1 MHIECQSDRHIFNH
15 LNSPHRNHL
24 STTGNGCPFPNTG
37 AHHFLMTGYSRRKA
51 AIGSTFAAI
60 ARIKVAAI
68 ATATSSTVTLASP
81 QSYPHGFSK
90 SEKNTI
96 N

>member
-1 MHIECQSDRHIFNH
+1 
-15 LNSPHRNHL
+15 
-24 STTGNGCPFPNTG
+24 
-37 AHHFLMTGYSRRKA
+37 MTGYSRRKA